1 MEFKIATRKSS
12 LAQLQTEIVMGIL
25 EKNFNMKCQKV
36 LIETTGDKR
45 LDIALNKIGGKGL
58 FLKEIELALLQN
70 EADAAVHSMKD
81 VPFDVPEDFEIAA
94 VLEREDVRDAFVSL
108 NNIHFEDLPVGARV
122 GTSSN
127 RRAAQVK
134 LLRPDLDIVAIRG
147 NIQTR
152 IKKIKEQDL
161 QGIVLAAAGIKRL
174 KLEELVTE
182 YFPIEKMIPAIGQ
195 GALGVEIKK
204 QSQYKNF
211 FTQLNDEDT
220 RVCVEAERS
229 FMRTLNGDC
238 HSTIGAYARIEGNL
252 INIIGVFMVDGRL
265 IKKDITGSRENY
277 MILGQKLAEDIV
289 NS

>member
-1 MEFKIATRKSS
+1 MEFKIATRKSR
-12 LAQLQTEIVMGIL
+12 LAQIQTEIVMGIL
-25 EKNFNMKCQKV
+25 KNNFNIKCKKV

-58 FLKEIELALLQN
+58 FLKEIELALLQD

-81 VPFDVPEDFEIAA
+81 IPFDVPEDFEIAA
-94 VLEREDVRDAFVSL
+94 TLEREDVRDAFISADD
-108 NNIHFEDLPVGARV
+108 IHFKELPEGARI

-134 LLRPDLDIVAIRG
+134 LLRPDLEIVAIRG
-147 NIQTR
+147 NVQTR
-152 IKKIKEQDL
+152 INKMKEQNL
-161 QGIVLAAAGIKRL
+161 HGIILAAAGVKRL
-174 KLEELVTE
+174 GLEKSVTDYFSIKEL
-182 YFPIEKMIPAIGQ
+182 IPAIGQ

-204 QSQYKNF
+204 NSLHRNSF
-211 FTQLNDEDT
+211 IGLNDENT

-238 HSTIGAYARIEGNL
+238 HSTIGAYAQIDGQI
-252 INIIGVFMVDGRL
+252 INIMGVFMVGTRL
-265 IKKDITGSRENY
+265 IKKDITGNREDY
-277 MILGQKLAEDIV
+277 MNLGKKLAKDIV

>member
-1 MEFKIATRKSS
+1 LEFKIATRKSS

>member
-1 MEFKIATRKSS
+1 MEFKIATRKSR
-12 LAQLQTEIVMGIL
+12 LAQIQTEIVMGIL
-25 EKNFNMKCQKV
+25 KNNFGVKCKKI

-58 FLKEIELALLQN
+58 FLKEIELALLQD

-81 VPFDVPEDFEIAA
+81 IPFDVPEDFEIAA
-94 VLEREDVRDAFVSL
+94 TLEREDVRDAFISA
-108 NNIHFEDLPVGARV
+108 NNIHFKELPEGARI

-134 LLRPDLDIVAIRG
+134 LLRPDLEIVAIRG
-147 NIQTR
+147 NVQTR
-152 IKKIKEQDL
+152 INKMKEQNL
-161 QGIVLAAAGIKRL
+161 HGIILAAAGVGRLGLEKSVTDYFSIK
-174 KLEELVTE
+174 EL
-182 YFPIEKMIPAIGQ
+182 IPAIGQ

-204 QSQYKNF
+204 NSLHRNSFIK
-211 FTQLNDEDT
+211 LNDENT

-238 HSTIGAYARIEGNL
+238 HSTIGAYAQIDGQI
-252 INIIGVFMVDGRL
+252 INIIGVFMVGTRL
-265 IKKDITGSRENY
+265 IKKDITGNREDY
-277 MILGQKLAEDIV
+277 MNLGKKLAKDIV

>member
-182 YFPIEKMIPAIGQ
+182 YFPIEKMVPAIGQ